1 MPKVLYGF
9 RMGQRFDFRNVSE
22 QDRPESP
29 FIFVDENKGDNV
41 KIVISWHG
49 FLVYDV
55 GVDIGASMSALMR
68 YVGEEGC
75 CGRCLPGIEW
85 TKNLAQKIY
94 DLRENPTFEGVEDAI
109 ALCESIKKESKCSM
123 APSAVN
129 IVLSFLREFP
139 DQLHKN
145 ITSSKLKYHFHISA
159 PCTAAC
165 PANIQIPAFI
175 DDIRSKKFISSLE
188 TIRKTM
194 PFPGLCGKVCPHP
207 CEKVCRRAEIDE
219 PINIMHLKLSAW
231 NYEYYRQQQPIV
243 PEKKAP
249 TGRNCAIIGAG
260 PAGLSAAYYLA
271 LAGHKVDIFD
281 MATESGGMAALGIP
295 DFREP
300 RKHLNYEINIIRS
313 LGVDIH
319 FNRKLGADITLK
331 YLKDTYDASLI
342 AIGAWLPQDSHIED
356 TYGVSGVI
364 GSGIEFLRQVAMNEK
379 PVLGGRVVVV
389 GGGNTA
395 IDCARTARR
404 YGCQVKVF
412 YRRTKME
419 MPAEPYE
426 IEAAIEEGVELV
438 FLSSPIKCISENRK
452 LKGIEC
458 VRMKLGSADG
468 TGRRSPETIPW
479 SNFVEECDY
488 LIPAIG
494 QKADMSFITPL
505 DGLKISKWNT
515 IEADKIYYNT
525 SAEGIFAAGDCTDG
539 INTVV
544 RAVGAGRWAAKMM
557 DRYIMTGKTY
567 LTHEEEIELAI
578 YENKIFAYGKN
589 DEIWPTAP
597 RNETE
602 TISMEERLTT
612 FNEVE
617 KPFSEQV
624 AVKEAKRCIRC
635 LRLGMFGL

>member
-29 FIFVDENKGDNV
+29 FVFVDEDKGNSV

-68 YVGEEGC
+68 YVGEKGC
-75 CGRCLPGIEW
+75 CGRCLPGIDW
-85 TKNLAQKIY
+85 TRELAQMIY
-94 DLRENPTFEGVEDAI
+94 DLREDPTFEGVEKAI
-109 ALCESIKKESKCSM
+109 ALGESIKKESKCSM

-145 ITSSKLKYHFHISA
+145 ITSSKLKYHFHVSA
-159 PCTAAC
+159 PCTAVC
-165 PANIQIPAFI
+165 PANIKIPTFI
-175 DDIRSKKFISSLE
+175 DDIRSKKFMSSLE
-188 TIRKTM
+188 TIRQSM

-207 CEKVCRRAEIDE
+207 CEKVCRRREIDE

-231 NYEYYRQQQPIV
+231 NYEYYRQQRPIV
-243 PEKKAP
+243 PEKSGG
-249 TGRNCAIIGAG
+249 TGKNCAIIGAG

-271 LAGHKVDIFD
+271 LAGHKVDVFD

-300 RKHLNYEINIIRS
+300 REHLRYEINIIRS
-313 LGVDIH
+313 LGVNIH
-319 FNRKLGADITLK
+319 FNRKLGADISLK

-342 AIGAWLPQDSHIED
+342 AIGAWLPQDSHID
-356 TYGVSGVI
+356 GIANISGVTC
-364 GSGIEFLRQVAMNEK
+364 SGIEFLRQVAMKEK

-404 YGCQVKVF
+404 YGCAVKVF
-412 YRRTKME
+412 YRRTKTE

-438 FLSSPIKCISENRK
+438 FLAAPIKCISK
-452 LKGIEC
+452 GGVLKGVEC
-458 VRMKLGSADG
+458 VRMKLGSPDA
-468 TGRRSPETIPW
+468 TGRRSPETVAF
-479 SNFVEECDY
+479 SNFIEECDY

-494 QKADMSFITPL
+494 QKTDMGFITPL

-515 IEADKIYYNT
+515 IETDKIYHNT
-525 SAEGIFAAGDCTDG
+525 SVEGIFAAGDCTDG
-539 INTVV
+539 VNTVV
-544 RAVGAGRWAAKMM
+544 RAVGGGRWAAKMM
-557 DRYIMTGKTY
+557 DRYIMAGKTY
-567 LTHEEEIELAI
+567 LTREEEIELAI
-578 YENKIFAYGKN
+578 YANKIFAYGKN

-602 TISMEERLTT
+602 TIPMDERLTT

-617 KPFSEQV
+617 KPLSEQA

-635 LRLGMFGL
+635 LRVVMLGV